1 MKRGPSLTILVILA
15 LLMCG
20 IAPSALQ
27 ATELEPIRLFINGEK
42 ITPDVDPVI
51 LDDRT
56 MVPLRVVA
64 DHLGRHVW
72 WDGGNRRVIISR
84 SAEGYKPLPSRALTS
99 NCIIIVVDGK
109 EIESDVPPFISEGR
123 TMVPIRLIAEGLGMK
138 VVWDPS
144 LRQICID
151 EPIAEPTESVVSP
164 EISEPERIQAIDNG
178 NRVDPNTTI
187 LGVSQASAAQMKALL
202 LAKNPAASP
211 EIADLYLEIGS
222 QYGLRGDIAFCQAAK
237 ETGWWLFQGSVQAF
251 QNNYC
256 GLGATG
262 VAATGTEDLKGADPA
277 RVYYQAGIHGAVF
290 ATPADGVEA
299 HIQHLYAYACKGP
312 LPAGKI
318 LVDPRFTRPAR
329 GCAVSWADLGGKWAV
344 PGYDRSYASYEEAFV
359 AGKTYGQ
366 SILNDYYA
374 LLFAKSD

>member
-1 MKRGPSLTILVILA
+1 MKRGTSLTIFVILA
-15 LLMCG
+15 LLMYG
-20 IAPSALQ
+20 IAPGRIQ
-27 ATELEPIRLFINGEK
+27 ATELEPIRLFVNGEM
-42 ITPDVDPVI
+42 ITPDVEPVI

-64 DHLGRHVW
+64 DHLGRHVL
-72 WDGGNRRVIISR
+72 WDGDNRRVIISR
-84 SAEGYKPLPSRALTS
+84 STEGYNPLPSRALS
-99 NCIIIVVDGK
+99 NNSIIIMVDGK
-109 EIESDVPPFISEGR
+109 EIDSDVPPFIWEGR
-123 TMVPIRLIAEGLGMK
+123 TMVPIRLIAEGLGMQ
-138 VVWDPS
+138 VAWDPL

-151 EPIAEPTESVVSP
+151 EPAAAPTGPVVLP
-164 EISEPERIQAIDNG
+164 EINELEKIEVIDNV

-187 LGVSQASAAQMKALL
+187 LGVSQASAAQMKAILL
-202 LAKNPAASP
+202 TKNPGAST
-211 EIADLYLEIGS
+211 EIVDLYLEIGS

-237 ETGWWLFQGSVQAF
+237 ETGWWLFKGSVQAF

-277 RVYYQAGIHGAVF
+277 RVSYQTGIHGAVF

-318 LVDPRFTRPAR
+318 LVDPRFTRPVR
-329 GCAVSWADLGGKWAV
+329 GCTALWVDLGGKWAV
-344 PGYDRSYASYEEAFV
+344 PGYDRSYASFEEAFA

-374 LLFAKSD
+374 LFYAGTE